1 MEEKIKEVFVDW
13 RSWFC
18 CEAKLS
24 PCSNLCK
31 IRSREMINVFMAYIP
46 QQTTSLCVWGT
57 QKGDNLLTKSHEEAY
72 IYTLK
77 KEKKEKKKNIYIYVS
92 IYKI

>member
-1 MEEKIKEVFVDW
+1 
-13 RSWFC
+13 
-18 CEAKLS
+18 
-24 PCSNLCK
+24 
-31 IRSREMINVFMAYIP
+31 MINVFMAYIP

-77 KEKKEKKKNIYIYVS
+77 KEKKEKKKIYIYMYLYIKNKMEERNQINKQ
-92 IYKI
+92 IYQ